1 MFDFKG
7 LPETVNE
14 EFLQRELI
22 TNGAVGFA
30 EFNGDLYSLRGNYGG
45 EPDEYYLPTEFIIS
59 NPVLGS
65 KTINIGENGVV
76 MFGST
81 SDRFAP
87 YIRDGIAGKGKKKGT
102 LWGVRGS
109 VLYNYIYRTAQILYD
124 IDISAISVLKT
135 SRVSYFV
142 SVKDDQKKAA
152 AELAL
157 ERLFNGELSTVF
169 ESDILDSIKFDFAPQ
184 SQSAAAL
191 MRELA
196 EKYQFYLAEFYHA
209 IGVNSNYNLKRERLN
224 TAEVQLND
232 EPLLINIADMLECR
246 QRAAEEINKM
256 FGTSITV
263 ELSEEWRRDREQA
276 DDSGGGGASEN
287 ADDSPGVDGENDEP
301 GDDNNSGGG
310 ERSSDVDSDR
320 DPDER
325 RDI

>member
-22 TNGAVGFA
+22 VNGAVGFTD
-30 EFNGDLYSLRGNYGG
+30 FNGDLYSLRGNYGG
-45 EPDEYYLPTEFIIS
+45 EPDEYYLPTEFIIA

-65 KTINIGENGVV
+65 KIIKIGENGVV

-87 YIRDGIAGKGKKKGT
+87 YLRDGIAGKGKKKNA

-109 VLYNYIYRTAQILYD
+109 VLYNYICRTAQILHD

-157 ERLFNGELSTVF
+157 KRLFDGELSTVF

-246 QRAAEEINKM
+246 QRAAEEINKLY
-256 FGTSITV
+256 GTSITV

-287 ADDSPGVDGENDEP
+287 VNDSPGVERENGEP
-301 GDDNNSGGG
+301 GNDNSGRGD
-310 ERSSDVDSDR
+310 RSSDVDGDR
-320 DPDER
+320 VTDER

>member
-1 MFDFKG
+1 MLLNRAVKMFDFKG

-22 TNGAVGFA
+22 ENGAVGFT
-30 EFNGDLYSLRGNYGG
+30 EFNGKLYSLRGNYGG

-65 KTINIGENGVV
+65 KTINIGENGIV

-87 YIRDGIAGKGKKKGT
+87 YLRDGVAGKGKRKGGA

-109 VLYNYIYRTAQILYD
+109 VLYNYICRTAQILYD

-142 SVKDDQKKAA
+142 SVKDEQKKAA

-157 ERLFNGELSTVF
+157 KRLFDGELSTVF
-169 ESDILDSIKFDFAPQ
+169 ESDILDSIIFDFAPQ

-246 QRAAEEINKM
+246 QRATEEINKM

-276 DDSGGGGASEN
+276 DDSGGGGAS
-287 ADDSPGVDGENDEP
+287 ADVNDSSGVDGENDEP
-301 GDDNNSGGG
+301 GDDTNNSGDK
-310 ERSSDVDSDR
+310 RPSDVDGD
-320 DPDER
+320 
-325 RDI
+325 